1 MERQALARLVPA
13 QSMTKL
19 SYLPGLASMLRDGRG
34 VRWADVIAGI
44 ITGLVLVPQ
53 AVAFAQLAGLPAQV
67 GLAASM
73 LPMVVYALL
82 GSSRTLSVG
91 PVSVAALMVYQVVQR
106 YPTSTAT
113 VVPLLAA
120 QAAVFLLLLLIL
132 RLEVVTRIF
141 SHPVLN
147 GFTVAAALLIAGSQL
162 KPLLGAEVNIKALF
176 SSLPSMPT
184 FIEGLLAAGALYT
197 YNQYAGPWLQ
207 KYLRAHLGATTALL
221 LARIGPLLLLA
232 LTASLYA
239 VYSADFAAPWRV
251 VGAVPSSVLTLD
263 VAWFSMVSAPLFW
276 SVLPSAIMIA
286 LVGYVESFAVAQSL
300 AQKRRETINVRA
312 EMLALSA
319 ANGVASLCGAMPVA
333 GGFSRSMVNFAAGA
347 RTQLAS
353 IVAATFSF
361 AALLLAASLFNYI
374 PKFALAA
381 IIIVAIIPLISFAEP
396 YKLWQTDRSEAL
408 VWLLTFA
415 GVLGLGLE
423 EGLLLGAGWGLMV
436 FLSRSVRPHI
446 ATIGRVAATEHY
458 RNTLRHKVET
468 FPGLLL
474 LRFDES
480 LTFLNATTLKEAV
493 QKQVQATPNLIHV
506 VLSGAAI
513 NHIDSSG
520 AHALIEIA
528 ADLKVAGI
536 GFHLAEIK
544 GPVLDYFKTSAFAN
558 GFAGQIYL
566 SMNEAVNNISPV
578 KT

>member
-1 MERQALARLVPA
+1 VERQALACLALAPRML
-13 QSMTKL
+13 QL
-19 SYLPGLASMLRDGRG
+19 SYFPGLSSILHDGRG

-91 PVSVAALMVYQVVQR
+91 PVSVAALMVYAVVQR
-106 YPTSTAT
+106 YPASIST

-120 QAAVFLLLLLIL
+120 QAAVFLLLLLLL
-132 RLEVVTRIF
+132 RLEVATRVF

-147 GFTVAAALLIAGSQL
+147 GFTVAAALLILWSQL
-162 KPLLGAEVNIKALF
+162 KPLLGAEIKMEAVF
-176 SSLPSMPT
+176 GSLTSMT
-184 FIEGLLAAGALYT
+184 TLAEGLLGACALYA
-197 YNQYAGPWLQ
+197 YNQHAGPWLQ
-207 KYLRAHLGATTALL
+207 RYLSTRLSATAALL
-221 LARIGPLLLLA
+221 LARVGPLLLLVV
-232 LTASLYA
+232 TATLYA
-239 VYSADFAAPWRV
+239 TFSSSFAASWRV
-251 VGAVPSSVLTLD
+251 VGTVPSSVLMLD
-263 VAWFSMVSAPLFW
+263 ASWVSRVTMPLFW

-319 ANGVASLCGAMPVA
+319 ANGVASVCGAMPVA

-361 AALLLAASLFNYI
+361 AALLLAASVFNFV

-381 IIIVAIIPLISFAEP
+381 IIIVAIIPLISFSEP
-396 YKLWQTDRSEAL
+396 WKLWRTDRSEAM
-408 VWLLTFA
+408 VWFLTFA
-415 GVLGLGLE
+415 GVLALGLE

-436 FLSRSVRPHI
+436 FLARSVRPHI
-446 ATIGRVAATEHY
+446 AAIGRVAATEHY
-458 RNTLRHKVET
+458 RNTLRHAVET

-493 QKQVQATPNLIHV
+493 QKHVQVTPELMHV

-520 AHALIEIA
+520 AHALLDIA
-528 ADLKVAGI
+528 NDLKIAGI

-544 GPVLDYFKTSAFAN
+544 GPVLDYFNSSGFAN
-558 GFAGQIYL
+558 DFAGQIYL
-566 SMNEAVNNISPV
+566 SMNEAVCALAD
-578 KT
+578 KK

>member
-1 MERQALARLVPA
+1 
-13 QSMTKL
+13 MTKHA
-19 SYLPGLASMLRDGRG
+19 YLPGLSSILRDGRG
-34 VRWADVIAGI
+34 VRWADVIAGT

-73 LPMVVYALL
+73 LPMVIYALL

-91 PVSVAALMVYQVVQR
+91 PVSVAALMVYEVVQR
-106 YPTSTAT
+106 YPTSTAI

-120 QAAVFLLLLLIL
+120 QAAVFLLLLLLL
-132 RLEVVTRIF
+132 RLEVVTRVF

-147 GFTVAAALLIAGSQL
+147 GFTVAAALLIVGSQL
-162 KPLLGAEVNIKALF
+162 KPLLGAEIKMGAMLG
-176 SSLPSMPT
+176 SLAST
-184 FIEGLLAAGALYT
+184 TTLAEGLLAASVLYV
-197 YNQYAGPWLQ
+197 YNQIAGPGLQ
-207 KYLRAHLGATTALL
+207 RYLSPRLGATPALL
-221 LARIGPLLLLA
+221 LARVGPLLLLA
-232 LTASLYA
+232 IAAALYA
-239 VYSADFAAPWRV
+239 LFSDGFASAWRV
-251 VGAVPSSVLTLD
+251 VGAVPSSVLMLD
-263 VAWFSMVSAPLFW
+263 ADWISQVSLPLFW

-361 AALLLAASLFNYI
+361 SALLLAASAFNYV
-374 PKFALAA
+374 PKFALAV
-381 IIIVAIIPLISFAEP
+381 IIIVAIIPLISFTEP
-396 YKLWQTDRSEAL
+396 LKLLRTDRSEAV
-408 VWLLTFA
+408 VWCLTFA
-415 GVLGLGLE
+415 GVLVLGLE

-446 ATIGRVAATEHY
+446 ATVGRVAHTEHY
-458 RNTLRHKVET
+458 RNTLRHTVET

-493 QKQVQATPNLIHV
+493 QKQVQATPDVLHV

-513 NHIDSSG
+513 NHIDHSG
-520 AHALIEIA
+520 AHALVEIA
-528 ADLKVAGI
+528 SDLKVAGI

-544 GPVLDYFKTSAFAN
+544 GPVLDYFKTSKFAED
-558 GFAGQIYL
+558 FAGQIFL
-566 SMNEAVNNISPV
+566 SLNEAVGKLV
-578 KT
+578 DKQ